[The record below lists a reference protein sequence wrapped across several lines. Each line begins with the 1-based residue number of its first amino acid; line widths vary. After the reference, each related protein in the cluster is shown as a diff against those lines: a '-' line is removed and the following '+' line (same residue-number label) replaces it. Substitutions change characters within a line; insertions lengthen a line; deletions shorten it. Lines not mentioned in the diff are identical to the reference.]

1 MADQRFRAQQRD
13 PGLSQASTSGA
24 KGRFSPRG
32 EDPLAELAR
41 LIGQDDPFSGFSDN
55 PRGAQQPSGNGYAPR
70 NGRDRHSG
78 QDQDYDERDAYDREP
93 QAPARARRYAEEDLR
108 QPDMNAPRKNG
119 RGAYAY
125 GGGRDEA
132 SHWRLPPEPA
142 ASREPNASRA
152 LPPQPAKRP
161 ARQPDYAQEA
171 DSDDPRYA
179 RTARGE
185 NGYAD

>member
-1 MADQRFRAQQRD
+1 MADQRFRSQQRD
-13 PGLSQASTSGA
+13 PSLSQASTSGA

-41 LIGQDDPFSGFSDN
+41 LIGQDDPFSDFRTD
-55 PRGAQQPSGNGYAPR
+55 PRGTPPAGNGHAPR

-93 QAPARARRYAEEDLR
+93 KAPARARRYAEDDPR
-108 QPDMNAPRKNG
+108 QPEANAPRKNG

-132 SHWRLPPEPA
+132 FYWQLSPQA
-142 ASREPNASRA
+142 AVSSEAPSR
-152 LPPQPAKRP
+152 
-161 ARQPDYAQEA
+161 
-171 DSDDPRYA
+171 
-179 RTARGE
+179 
-185 NGYAD
+185 